1 MMNSVMVS
9 VMYFVL
15 SLMVL
20 FFFVFFIKVL
30 FWQEIQVEVVLCML
44 NFNDF
49 LWVVS
54 YEHSKVWV

>member
-20 FFFVFFIKVL
+20 FFFVCFIKVL

>member
-1 MMNSVMVS
+1 MNSVMVS